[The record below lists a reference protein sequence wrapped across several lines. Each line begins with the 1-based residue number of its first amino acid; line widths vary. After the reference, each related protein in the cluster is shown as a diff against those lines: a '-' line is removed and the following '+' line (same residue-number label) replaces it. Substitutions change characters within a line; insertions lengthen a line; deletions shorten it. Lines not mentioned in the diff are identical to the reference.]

1 MHHTAEAR
9 STALG
14 TFLCVM
20 PPGDETA
27 VVSRDNINH
36 LKLPDG
42 HLPLFIQLA
51 PEIDAVASAVQ
62 GVFPARDIIL
72 RGKRFSNGSGRRF
85 GVIRTVRNLKIN
97 LGIVGVIP
105 D

>member
-14 TFLCVM
+14 AFLCVM

-27 VVSRDNINH
+27 VVSRDDINH

-42 HLPLFIQLA
+42 HLPLFIHFA
-51 PEIDAVASAVQ
+51 PEIDAVACAVQ
-62 GVFPARDIIL
+62 RVFPARDIVL
-72 RGKRFSNGSGRRF
+72 LGKRLSNGSGPAAL
-85 GVIRTVRNLKIN
+85 IAPAQWSRTTRLQ
-97 LGIVGVIP
+97 IVFS
-105 D
+105 